1 MNEAATAREI
11 TLTREFDAPRDLVW
25 QAWTDP
31 EHLARWWGPPGR
43 STPADSITVE
53 LRPGGTFRL
62 SSIDDERGDDM
73 VTLGTFR
80 EVVEPERLVVEEAAE
95 DSWHEGAVSE
105 ITLSELDDGRT
116 EMRFRATVHTTDEM
130 IGMAEAGITA
140 SFDRLGEMVAR

>member
-1 MNEAATAREI
+1 MSEAATAREI
-11 TLTREFDAPRDLVW
+11 TITRVFDAPRELVW

-43 STPADSITVE
+43 STPAESITVE

-116 EMRFRATVHTTDEM
+116 EMRFRATIHTTDEM

-140 SFDRLGEMVAR
+140 SFDRLGELVAR